1 MDNQEINDAL
11 DMAVE
16 VAISDTYDEM
26 LGRPMQAC
34 INLNRSLELNRK
46 ARQHFEQVI
55 VLEPLEDLCVDEP
68 ELLQHANANPVS
80 LAFMIEAMMMMG
92 LFLVYIWF
100 STRSV
105 MQVVLFLALTFVGSL
120 AFSFAVFVYANSK
133 GADEKTIGA

>member
-16 VAISDTYDEM
+16 VAISDTYDDM

-68 ELLQHANANPVS
+68 ELLQQAFDITNEVIDDSYLSPSEIIGISNRLRQLQQTKRCIYDKRVRN
-80 LAFMIEAMMMMG
+80 LAIDLLAAYIQNW
-92 LFLVYIWF
+92 LVEQYYHSSI
-100 STRSV
+100 
-105 MQVVLFLALTFVGSL
+105 
-120 AFSFAVFVYANSK
+120 
-133 GADEKTIGA
+133 I